1 VAAYSNYR
9 ATGSSSLPGWARVLL
24 LVASVTLVLG
34 SIAVVIW
41 LWPITA
47 RVHVRV
53 DADRSGVAELHDPL
67 AGDIGE
73 LRLVR
78 LRNPDEQRS
87 AETGPGGI
95 ARFPNLNAGDYSILT
110 GGGSEYPVSFNILH
124 KKEHI
129 PVTATPTPTSTPTP
143 TIPTETPT
151 SSDRPPTPG
160 VCPSPHSP
168 LPGTEMAGVVD
179 IVEPVGDC
187 VPVDRQQSFTVTW
200 SGVSGGPDLWLLV
213 YSPGIERYYPF
224 LCATDLGPNGQRDC
238 DLVFM
243 EHEPY
248 EVIAVLAEP
257 PGTADLDVI
266 RRAGNG
272 LTQAGLPKCISEKAS
287 LSVYGPTPTP
297 TPTPD

>member
-1 VAAYSNYR
+1 
-9 ATGSSSLPGWARVLL
+9 
-24 LVASVTLVLG
+24 
-34 SIAVVIW
+34 
-41 LWPITA
+41 
-47 RVHVRV
+47 V

-95 ARFPNLNAGDYSILT
+95 ARFPNLTAGDYSILT
-110 GGGSEYPVSFNILH
+110 RGGSKYPVNFNILH

-129 PVTATPTPTSTPTP
+129 PVTATPTPTSTATPTSIATP
-143 TIPTETPT
+143 TIPTDPSTASDTPT
-151 SSDRPPTPG
+151 PIPLTPG

-168 LPGTEMAGVVD
+168 LSGTVIAGVID
-179 IVEPVGDC
+179 IVEPVGYC

-224 LCATDLGPNGQRDC
+224 LCATALKPNDQKDC

-248 EVIAVLAEP
+248 EVIVVLAEP
-257 PGTADLDVI
+257 PGTTALDGI
-266 RRAGNG
+266 RKAGNG
-272 LTQAGLPKCISEKAS
+272 VTREGLPLCISEKYS

-297 TPTPD
+297 TPTPN